1 MGLLANTIDGPER
14 PTPLHLGTTKTSAKD
29 RDHVR
34 SASALSALKKS
45 LVANLS
51 AKRQLSVAKL
61 SAKRIFS
68 LAKRDFLVANG
79 RMAADF
85 SSPAFVQYA
94 KVTLLEISPCQSP
107 IVKRS
112 GVAYSCSYALLLI
125 VILLHCAMHSSYC
138 DAGHFH
144 GQPGLLVQS
153 P

>member
-1 MGLLANTIDGPER
+1 MKARRHRGWVYSQTRSPGPNVNGQLPCILDR
-14 PTPLHLGTTKTSAKD
+14 QRRLPKTL

-34 SASALSALKKS
+34 SASVLSALKKS

-85 SSPAFVQYA
+85 SSPGVCVSVCVCVRACVCVCVGGA
-94 KVTLLEISPCQSP
+94 STHARKLTKVLLSINWY
-107 IVKRS
+107 V
-112 GVAYSCSYALLLI
+112 
-125 VILLHCAMHSSYC
+125 M
-138 DAGHFH
+138 
-144 GQPGLLVQS
+144 
-153 P
+153 